1 MNMHR
6 LDATAR
12 HLARLVEENE
22 TLREEVRQLREQLEP
37 SIQFPR
43 TWRLTQSES
52 RILCALYAAKTR
64 IVTRESAVIAS
75 TNRED
80 DLPDLQILS
89 VSVSRIRTKL
99 RRVGLTSVIETAW
112 GIGYHLSADGV
123 IALNK
128 ALAAEQRRQDALDA
142 SLRAGRGA

>member
-37 SIQFPR
+37 PIQFPR
-43 TWRLTQSES
+43 TWRLTQSET
-52 RILCALYAAKTR
+52 RILRALYAAKTR

-99 RRVGLTSVIETAW
+99 RRVGLASVIETAW
-112 GIGYHLSADGV
+112 GIGYHLSPDGV
-123 IALNK
+123 IAINE
-128 ALAAEQRRQDALDA
+128 ALATEQRRLDALDA